1 MFPAHYELP
10 YIHPKILKLS
20 AKVQMRAR
28 WDNKESLVKAAPSF
42 FWMVWSVLMHS
53 HLTDINKLLLLLA
66 EATQSWEFLYW
77 LLNQQN
83 SWLGASSSS
92 LSGHVQAGKNTT
104 WLPKA
109 ELAARNG
116 FIDKHTAAWRAI
128 PAAGTT
134 RYQQHLTAL
143 ANESSSELQAHIHM
157 HLYWERTI

>member
-1 MFPAHYELP
+1 M
-10 YIHPKILKLS
+10 HPEILKLC
-20 AKVQMRAR
+20 AKAQMRAQ
-28 WDNKESLVKAAPSF
+28 WDNKQSLVKAAPSF
-42 FWMVWSVLMHS
+42 LWMVWSVFMHS
-53 HLTDINKLLLLLA
+53 HLTDINKLLLILA

-92 LSGHVQAGKNTT
+92 LSGNVRAGKNTA
-104 WLPKA
+104 WLSKA

-116 FIDKHTAAWRAI
+116 FIYKQTAAGVAI
-128 PAAGTT
+128 PAARTT

-143 ANESSSELQAHIHM
+143 ANESRSELQAHIHM